1 LNSAQL
7 DKLYSTAAK
16 KFDLWGF
23 ERIKHPSRPVAIWV
37 PVGLGLLSKRTSYGI
52 EWHDPYKRLNVHF
65 NSLSNMRVADDF
77 SILMDVLSSKG
88 AKIHYKVQRRD
99 WFVVSFTTASGVDG
113 YARSHQDGT
122 SVTGFTLFWNNA
134 NGDISGDRIATLMSG
149 SLWAAMLNKPFPPVP
164 GKNLSAANAASNT
177 PSEPKPR
184 EKQKPKTAE
193 PHLSSG
199 TGFFVSSDGSLVT
212 NAHVVE
218 KCDLIMI
225 KTSDGK
231 VEAAKLVNTDSTN
244 DLALLKTSISP
255 KSIAKI
261 RIGARLGEGVAAF
274 GYPHSELLSTSGN
287 FTLGNVTALTGMGDD
302 SRYFQIS
309 TPVQSGNSG
318 GPLLDTSGNVV
329 GVVSAK
335 LNALKLAL
343 QAGDLPQNVNF
354 AVKGAM
360 LATFLNS
367 NNLAMKSG
375 AVADKPLDPADLADR
390 AKEISAF
397 VLCGGH

>member
-1 LNSAQL
+1 
-7 DKLYSTAAK
+7 
-16 KFDLWGF
+16 
-23 ERIKHPSRPVAIWV
+23 
-37 PVGLGLLSKRTSYGI
+37 
-52 EWHDPYKRLNVHF
+52 
-65 NSLSNMRVADDF
+65 
-77 SILMDVLSSKG
+77 
-88 AKIHYKVQRRD
+88 
-99 WFVVSFTTASGVDG
+99 
-113 YARSHQDGT
+113 
-122 SVTGFTLFWNNA
+122 
-134 NGDISGDRIATLMSG
+134 
-149 SLWAAMLNKPFPPVP
+149 
-164 GKNLSAANAASNT
+164 
-177 PSEPKPR
+177 
-184 EKQKPKTAE
+184 
-193 PHLSSG
+193 
-199 TGFFVSSDGSLVT
+199 VT